1 MDGGGRLAEPLTA
14 GSPGGA
20 TARAGLRAALRLD
33 ALGSA
38 LSADLPAAFRR
49 RGPMAR
55 LERRLPRFAG
65 TMLLTGFFGVTAIAG
80 LSAGGRLDAFF
91 AQNGSPRDVLA
102 RALGFGIDAVTISGI
117 ARLDEREVLAAAGI
131 APRGSLPFL
140 DAGIAREG
148 LEALPLVGH
157 ASVRKLF
164 PNQVTIG
171 IEEREPYALWQVDG
185 RVYVIAS
192 DGRVIDVFHDD
203 PRYRV
208 LPHVVGEGANQRLD
222 DYFAIVDAAGP
233 LRARIRA
240 GSLVAERRW
249 TLTLDSGID
258 LRLPERD
265 PMAALARFVALEREH
280 ALLDKDI
287 IAVDLRMPDRIVV
300 RLTEEAAAAR
310 AEEMKGRP
318 LRGRGV
324 RT

>member
-38 LSADLPAAFRR
+38 LPAAFRR

-65 TMLLTGFFGVTAIAG
+65 TVLLGVFFGATAVSG
-80 LSAGGRLDAFF
+80 LAAGGRLDAFF

-131 APRGSLPFL
+131 DPRTSLPFL

-185 RVYVIAS
+185 RVYVIAA
-192 DGRVIDVFHDD
+192 DGRVIDVFRDD

-208 LPHVVGEGANQRLD
+208 LPHVVGEGANERLE

-265 PMAALARFVALEREH
+265 PMAALSRFVALEREH
-280 ALLDKDI
+280 GLFDKDI

-310 AEEMKGRP
+310 AEEMKDRA